1 MKTKILP
8 NQIFRNC
15 FRLQRSCCS
24 AVLLLTFL
32 LVATSSWGQIAQSGS
47 ATINT
52 STNTSV
58 TRSKP
63 VGVVAGVTKPTKN
76 VLN

>member
-15 FRLQRSCCS
+15 SRLQRSCWS
-24 AVLLLTFL
+24 ATFLLTFL
-32 LVATSSWGQIAQSGS
+32 LVATSSWGQIAQRG
-47 ATINT
+47 TDTTNN
-52 STNTSV
+52 STNASVTSV
-58 TRSKP
+58 KLA
-63 VGVVAGVTKPTKN
+63 GVAAGVTKPTKN

>member
-24 AVLLLTFL
+24 AVFLLTFL
-32 LVATSSWGQIAQSGS
+32 LVATSSWGQIAQTGS
-47 ATINT
+47 ATMNT
-52 STNTSV
+52 STNASV
-58 TRSKP
+58 TSAKL
-63 VGVVAGVTKPTKN
+63 VGVVAGVIKPTKN
-76 VLN
+76 VLH